1 MLISC
6 STNSKPG
13 EISTGKNQSR
23 PLRNSDRIQLKYGS
37 YGIDI
42 IENGDKIRVS
52 NLYSTHNGVKTNRTF
67 AVVAYPDLIE
77 AAFKKE
83 HESIING
90 QSIGVVFEQNGW
102 EIQKHHLYFGEIEM
116 PPGHYGVDSLFSD
129 IGTCH
134 PAIHVYSLVVAKD
147 DSEFEYA
154 AIAEVHHP
162 DFLQLEDLQAI
173 YGQGSNSNLE
183 PDASVRNFL
192 EIVRSKIQGL

>member
-13 EISTGKNQSR
+13 EISTGENQSR

-83 HESIING
+83 HETIING

-116 PPGHYGVDSLFSD
+116 PPRHYGGDSLFSD
-129 IGTCH
+129 IGTGH

-147 DSEFEYA
+147 DLEFEYA

-192 EIVRSKIQGL
+192 EIVRNKIQGL